1 MTDASTRPA
10 HVAGAFY
17 PGSAE
22 ALAAEVR
29 RLLETT
35 RTGSYGAPAPRTTGG
50 SLVGLIVPHAG
61 YAYSGPV
68 AAAAYERLAR
78 ESSPPA
84 HVAVLGPAHFVAR
97 RGAAVPGVDAWE
109 TPLGLTIVDPELR
122 EAAVSEGA
130 WVDDR
135 PHAPE
140 HAVEVQLPFLAAVCP
155 GASVL
160 PVTVSDMD
168 PDRVA
173 DLVERL
179 AAIRRTLV
187 IVSTDLSHY
196 LDLARARAADERTAA
211 AIMAR
216 DDARIGADDACGH
229 HALRGILRWAAR
241 HYLSIER
248 LALATSADTAGGPE
262 RVVGY
267 GAFAIER
274 ADSWGSGATGASHSV
289 SLITRLRMSAP

>member
-1 MTDASTRPA
+1 MADASTRPA

-17 PGSAE
+17 SGSAE

-29 RLLETT
+29 RLLEAAGA
-35 RTGSYGAPAPRTTGG
+35 RPRAPADPSAPSHADG
-50 SLVGLIVPHAG
+50 SLGGLIVPHAG
-61 YAYSGPV
+61 YAYSGTV
-68 AAAAYERLAR
+68 AATAYVRLAR
-78 ESSPPA
+78 ETLPPA
-84 HVAVLGPAHFVAR
+84 HVAILGPAHFVAR

-109 TPLGLTIVDPELR
+109 TPLGLTIVDTVLR
-122 EAAVSEGA
+122 AAAVSEGA

-140 HAVEVQLPFLAAVCP
+140 HAVEVQLPFLSVVCP
-155 GASVL
+155 GVPVL
-160 PVTVSDMD
+160 PITVSDMD

-179 AAIRRTLV
+179 AAISGTLV

-211 AIMAR
+211 AIVAR
-216 DDARIGADDACGH
+216 EDARIGVDDACGH
-229 HALRGILRWAAR
+229 FALRGILRWAAR
-241 HYLSIER
+241 RSLSIER

-274 ADSWGSGATGASHSV
+274 AGSWGSGAGPGRDAT
-289 SLITRLRMSAP
+289 LTT